1 MKNFGSVNIV
11 YDISNLIVQNQTV
24 EGSEHKRYN
33 KIVHFVTT
41 NLVKKNS
48 NQSVKFKSFI
58 NSKPIS
64 IKSLD
69 SCNAFLHDNSC
80 KQLYFELI
88 CSLLSSPIFSARY
101 CYQTYK

>member
-33 KIVHFVTT
+33 KIVRFLTT

-48 NQSVKFKSFI
+48 NQSKI
-58 NSKPIS
+58 
-64 IKSLD
+64 
-69 SCNAFLHDNSC
+69 
-80 KQLYFELI
+80 
-88 CSLLSSPIFSARY
+88 
-101 CYQTYK
+101 

>member
-33 KIVHFVTT
+33 KIVRFVTT

-88 CSLLSSPIFSARY
+88 CSLLSSPIFSA
-101 CYQTYK
+101 

>member
-33 KIVHFVTT
+33 KIVRFVTT

-48 NQSVKFKSFI
+48 NQSVKI
-58 NSKPIS
+58 
-64 IKSLD
+64 
-69 SCNAFLHDNSC
+69 
-80 KQLYFELI
+80 
-88 CSLLSSPIFSARY
+88 
-101 CYQTYK
+101 

>member
-33 KIVHFVTT
+33 KIVRFVTT

-48 NQSVKFKSFI
+48 NQSI
-58 NSKPIS
+58 NLKALLTLSPYQLNPWIHATLFCMTTVVNNYIS
-64 IKSLD
+64 
-69 SCNAFLHDNSC
+69 N
-80 KQLYFELI
+80 
-88 CSLLSSPIFSARY
+88 LSVL
-101 CYQTYK
+101 C

>member
-24 EGSEHKRYN
+24 EVSEHKRYN
-33 KIVHFVTT
+33 KIVRFLTT

-64 IKSLD
+64 I
-69 SCNAFLHDNSC
+69 
-80 KQLYFELI
+80 
-88 CSLLSSPIFSARY
+88 
-101 CYQTYK
+101 

>member
-33 KIVHFVTT
+33 KIVRFVTT

-58 NSKPIS
+58 NF
-64 IKSLD
+64 KSLD

-88 CSLLSSPIFSARY
+88 CSLLSSPIFSAKY
-101 CYQTYK
+101 CYKTYK